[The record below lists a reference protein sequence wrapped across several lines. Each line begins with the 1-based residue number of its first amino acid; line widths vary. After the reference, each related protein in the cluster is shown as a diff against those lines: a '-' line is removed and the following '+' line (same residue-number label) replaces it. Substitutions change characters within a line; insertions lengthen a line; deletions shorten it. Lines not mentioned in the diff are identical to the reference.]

1 MQWDW
6 FNLKGNK
13 KYIYM
18 NKLRNLHKLSKF
30 FKILNMPI
38 FVNQHYFWVISINFL
53 NYFYYKIKL
62 VTKNHFGTLRQ
73 RNDYIFSNHIC
84 VCVYIYPHTH
94 ISWAAH
100 PNTSNFIILSYQFHI
115 SLIIFKEIKNAQCRM
130 FLIIFIFVYS
140 LDS

>member
-73 RNDYIFSNHIC
+73 CNDYIFSNHIC
-84 VCVYIYPHTH
+84 VCIYIPTHTH
-94 ISWAAH
+94 IMGGSSLIH
-100 PNTSNFIILSYQFHI
+100 QISLSYLINFT
-115 SLIIFKEIKNAQCRM
+115 SLSSFSKKSKMHSRM
-130 FLIIFIFVYS
+130 FLIAFIFVYS